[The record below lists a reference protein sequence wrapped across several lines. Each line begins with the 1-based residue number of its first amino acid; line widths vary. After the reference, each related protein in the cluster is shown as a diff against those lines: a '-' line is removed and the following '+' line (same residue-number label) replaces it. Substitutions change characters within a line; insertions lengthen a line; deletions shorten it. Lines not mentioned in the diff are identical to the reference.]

1 MSIQTKPQLFAF
13 EQNDSLSSV
22 RVVTSE
28 QGEPLFVATDIA
40 SALEYRDSHTMTRN
54 LDDDEKGTH
63 IVCTLGGNQELSVI
77 TESGVYSAILTS
89 RKPSAKKFKKWLT
102 SEVLPSIRK
111 TGGYQRDGLSLNKRV
126 ELQRYSHKLL
136 SDISKT
142 PDPYIRNMLYQD
154 LQAVRGWLG
163 TDTPP
168 LDSLILSGVADDS
181 LEIVEA
187 FFNAICYLEQHGELV
202 NQHAPKTQLAVHID
216 SFLAL
221 CEQHNIPMV
230 KGRTLTRALRQSP
243 RLIAASHNVNS
254 TQLSGKVLKC
264 WSFSLETSIERT
276 TDIAELP
283 QGEVL

>member
-40 SALEYRDSHTMTRN
+40 SALEYRDAHNMMRN

-63 IVCTLGGNQELSVI
+63 IVSTLGGNQELSVI

-264 WSFSLETSIERT
+264 WSFSLETSIEST

>member
-13 EQNDSLSSV
+13 EQNDLLASV
-22 RVVTSE
+22 RVIVDDTNE
-28 QGEPLFVATDIA
+28 IWFVGNDICH
-40 SALEYRDSHTMTRN
+40 ALELTNPTR
-54 LDDDEKGTH
+54 
-63 IVCTLGGNQELSVI
+63 TLGRLDSDERGVRNAYTPGGIQEMNCI
-77 TESGVYSAILTS
+77 NESGVYSLILTS

-111 TGGYQRDGLSLNKRV
+111 TGGYQRDGLPLNKRV

-187 FFNAICYLEQHGELV
+187 FFNAIGYLEQHGELV

-264 WSFSLETSIERT
+264 WSFSLETSIESS